1 MRVEGAG
8 HFAIDDGRIT
18 AEARF
23 DGIWVLRT
31 NTDYP
36 APTVALQYKRLW
48 MVEAL
53 IRTTK
58 AILETRPIYHK
69 CDETIRGHVFCSFLA
84 LLLKAELEKR
94 LTARGADWEWA
105 EGLRGLDTL
114 QDVAAVF
121 RGRHY
126 RLRSQFTGQA
136 YAAIRAAGVAVPPTI
151 REV

>member
-1 MRVEGAG
+1 MEGAG
-8 HFAIDDGRIT
+8 HFAVDDDRVA

-31 NTDYP
+31 ST
-36 APTVALQYKRLW
+36 AHPTATVTLQYKRLW
-48 MVEAL
+48 MVEAM

-84 LLLKAELEKR
+84 LRLKAELEKR
-94 LTARGADWEWA
+94 MEARGEDWEWA
-105 EGLRGLDTL
+105 EVLRGLDNL
-114 QDVAAVF
+114 QEVTAVF

-126 RLRSQFTGQA
+126 RLRSQLTGQA
-136 YAAIRAAGVAVPPTI
+136 HKAIRAASVAVPPTI